1 MAGPILLMLG
11 LARTDA
17 ASASL
22 LVTFEGVATA
32 LIAWFV
38 FHENFDKL
46 IAIGM
51 ALLVAGALVLS

>member
-1 MAGPILLMLG
+1 MLG